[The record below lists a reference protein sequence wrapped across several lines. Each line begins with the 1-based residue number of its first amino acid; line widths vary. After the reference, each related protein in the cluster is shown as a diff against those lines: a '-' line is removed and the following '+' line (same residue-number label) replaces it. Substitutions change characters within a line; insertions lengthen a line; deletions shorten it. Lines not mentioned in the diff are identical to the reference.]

1 MLIYIYILYNILNH
15 KCIYREYNNFYYIF
29 KQLPVF
35 SSFKF
40 QVSSFKFQVSSFKFY
55 IQKLETSY
63 FDFLNYYFKL

>member
-1 MLIYIYILYNILNH
+1 MLLNIYILYNILNH

-40 QVSSFKFQVSSFKFY
+40 EVLSFEFY